1 MFVNVRRVSML
12 LPPVDIERNY
22 NSSLTRRAY
31 SWFDQRES
39 KAVHRETPEKVSIA
53 FLHWLQ
59 VCRVLLLILIELV
72 YYYRTNREW
81 IWYKSVKS
89 QNWRYPSFFFGVQP
103 ALLQNKLSENGV
115 QRAHAFETFEL
126 MARAFLILLWI
137 EILWNSRNWKK
148 YL

>member
-1 MFVNVRRVSML
+1 MFVESQCYCHLSTSNGIITRLWQGARILDSTSVRVRLST
-12 LPPVDIERNY
+12 ERR
-22 NSSLTRRAY
+22 LRR
-31 SWFDQRES
+31 W
-39 KAVHRETPEKVSIA
+39 SIA